1 MHKTIF
7 FYFTA
12 TCVESILIS
21 YDSVELQRKDYELLN
36 LKAIRLFL
44 GREFIMKKLSRVFAV
59 LCLSLFGTSVFA
71 GGSDCWGN
79 CGADV
84 STDKIKQEKLEKE
97 A

>member
-1 MHKTIF
+1 MHKEIF

-12 TCVESILIS
+12 TCVESVLS
-21 YDSVELQRKDYELLN
+21 LYNSVELKRKDYELLN
-36 LKAIRLFL
+36 VKTILFFL
-44 GREFIMKKLSRVFAV
+44 EDFIMKKLSSIFAV

-79 CGADV
+79 GGADV
-84 STDKIKQEKLEKE
+84 STDKIKQEKLDKE